1 MTDAKKTPKNIVN
14 RKFVRVKGP
23 TIMSLPSSIEGE
35 MIDVIMDR
43 HWMEPL
49 TKLAEECNTNIR
61 RWISIEDDSD
71 ILLEFDTSKQALI
84 YALHYEDS

>member
-1 MTDAKKTPKNIVN
+1 MIDTKKTPKNIVN

-49 TKLAEECNTNIR
+49 TKLAEECDCKIK
-61 RWISIEDDSD
+61 RWIALENDSD
-71 ILLEFDTSKQALI
+71 ILLEFDTSQDALI
-84 YALHYEDS
+84 FALKYER